1 MIERTH
7 IKILGLLFVFCL
19 CLAGC
24 ETPEQSA
31 QPGDNE
37 KLPQKEPLTEEPKPD
52 PEPEPATSVDVPG
65 PLQVKLETTKGDI
78 VIELDRKAAPIT
90 VANFVQYVD
99 EGFYDGTIFHRVIPG
114 FMIQGG
120 GHPPDMSRKAT
131 RAPIK
136 NEASNGLKN
145 VRGMIAMARGDMPHS
160 ATSQFFINH
169 GDNAG
174 LDYGSPRDPNGYAV
188 FGKVVK
194 GMGVVDAIAV
204 GATVVRGGEKSFP
217 VKPVLVKKATVISG
231 E

>member
-1 MIERTH
+1 MIEKMH

-24 ETPEQSA
+24 ETSDQSG
-31 QPGDNE
+31 QPGDND
-37 KLPQKEPLTEEPKPD
+37 KLPQKEQLTEEPK
-52 PEPEPATSVDVPG
+52 PEPATSVDAPE

-78 VIELDRKAAPIT
+78 VIDLDRKAAPIT

-99 EGFYDGTIFHRVIPG
+99 DGFYDGTIFHRVIPG

-120 GHPPDMSRKAT
+120 GHPPDMSRKPT

-136 NEASNGLKN
+136 NEAANGLKN
-145 VRGMIAMARGDMPHS
+145 TRGTIAMARSGMPDS

-174 LDYGSPRDPNGYAV
+174 LDYRPTRGSNGYAV

-194 GMGVVDAIAV
+194 GMSVVDAIAV
-204 GATVVRGGEKSFP
+204 GATVVRNGEKSFP